1 MKTRLSARHRQV
13 KKNERHDNTAAI
25 QEFRQ
30 YQRDIQNSKS
40 TINTNVHDNASV
52 STKRTASQFTY
63 TQKNKRGLSGTL
75 QGSKPWPSELDN
87 QTNLARNAAD
97 LGNTGTSNNENPL
110 NAATEHTGRSA
121 ARSFFMGGDAVTS
134 AEAQGEG
141 SQEDTASLGA
151 APETDEGARKE
162 RVQQIL
168 ELQKSDPES
177 FQMVVQELINQAEM

>member
-1 MKTRLSARHRQV
+1 M
-13 KKNERHDNTAAI
+13 
-25 QEFRQ
+25 
-30 YQRDIQNSKS
+30 
-40 TINTNVHDNASV
+40 
-52 STKRTASQFTY
+52 
-63 TQKNKRGLSGTL
+63 
-75 QGSKPWPSELDN
+75 
-87 QTNLARNAAD
+87 
-97 LGNTGTSNNENPL
+97 